1 MTNLL
6 QALTIWTPLVMHPMK
21 DAATH
26 DLLRGVLAE
35 PDPVVRERAL
45 EALALAK
52 SPADV
57 VLVRK
62 LREAAFEATRQQA
75 ARTAVA
81 LGEPLGA
88 REAATTAA
96 TRRMVPVA
104 GGPTLAVA
112 VRSGDALG
120 IAGALRRL
128 EATEIGGG
136 AAAVL
141 ALLDH
146 AEIVVQEEAV
156 RAVQRGLLVQAGPK
170 LLQKLADPDEAL
182 RRASAEALGAMAT
195 KLAGA
200 ETIAAVVKRM
210 EFEESSLVR
219 QAAGNVLVARH
230 DEASLAALRKLLS
243 HARGVTRQAAVQAWG
258 AWGDAELAREIE
270 PLLGDSADL
279 VARTAAES
287 LGQLKHP
294 ASKAPLIA
302 ALPGRSPFVQEKIA
316 WALGELRAAEA
327 IGALTKLL
335 GTTQET
341 LKVEVIQAL
350 GKTGDKAALPP
361 LRQVLAS
368 ISVMHLMP
376 RTRVAALE
384 ALLEA
389 KDKLSLPRASALV
402 TDLVVPPPPGG
413 GPSHDDNSVRVAA
426 LRFLAALGDKNTGVA
441 LQAAFKYMAPRDIR
455 PAVAET
461 YTRLLG
467 RTYVPLPDE
476 DSRGYFVESLRIRD
490 RVDLPLPGVKVQP

>member
-6 QALTIWTPLVMHPMK
+6 HVLTVWTPLVMHPMK

-52 SPADV
+52 SPADIA
-57 VLVRK
+57 LVRK

-81 LGEPLGA
+81 LGEPLGS
-88 REAATTAA
+88 REAATAAA
-96 TRRMVPVA
+96 TRRIVPVT
-104 GGPTLAVA
+104 GGRALAEA
-112 VRSGDALG
+112 VRSGDALA

-128 EATEIGGG
+128 EAGEIGGG

-141 ALLDH
+141 MLLDY

-156 RAVQRGLLVQAGPK
+156 RAVQRGLLVQALPK
-170 LLQKLADPDEAL
+170 LLQKLTDPDEAL
-182 RRASAEALGAMAT
+182 RRVSAEALGEMAT
-195 KLAGA
+195 KVAGA
-200 ETIAAVVKRM
+200 ETIAAAVKRM
-210 EFEESSLVR
+210 EVDESSLVR

-230 DEASLAALRKLLS
+230 DEAALAALLGLLRS
-243 HARGVTRQAAVQAWG
+243 ERGVTRQAAAQAFG

-270 PLLGDSADL
+270 PLLGDSEDL

-294 ASKAPLIA
+294 QSKRPLIA
-302 ALPGRSPFVQEKIA
+302 ELPGRVPFVQEKIA
-316 WALGELRAAEA
+316 WALGELRATEA
-327 IGALTKLL
+327 IGALSKLL
-335 GTTQET
+335 GTDQET
-341 LKVEVIQAL
+341 LKVEVIRAL

-361 LRQVLAS
+361 LRVVLAS
-368 ISVMHLMP
+368 ISVNTPMP

-441 LQAAFKYMAPRDIR
+441 LQAAFKTMAPRDIR

-461 YTRLLG
+461 YTKLTG
-467 RTYVPLPDE
+467 RIWVPLPDE
-476 DSRGYFVESLRIRD
+476 DSRGYFVESLAIRE
-490 RVDLPLPGVKVQP
+490 RVELPVPGVKVQP